1 MKTSVPGMA
10 APEEP
15 STPPPSPRGTCL
27 AEGVGHACLAQSS
40 LSSLSDPVAPSQ
52 AYEPREA
59 IESLW
64 MLPGWGDRAINCK
77 LLVGL

>member
-1 MKTSVPGMA
+1 MKTSVPGLA

-40 LSSLSDPVAPSQ
+40 LSSLSHPVAQSGLRAQ
-52 AYEPREA
+52 GSHRV
-59 IESLW
+59 SLDVAR
-64 MLPGWGDRAINCK
+64 LGGH
-77 LLVGL
+77 GH